1 MFEKVKTFV
10 QEHKTKAMLSVGTA
24 AVSTVPM
31 TLIASAEDTA
41 LDGVITNPA
50 QTIDMWATIS
60 GGVTTF
66 ISGILLPVANFCTS
80 NGICLAFL
88 TVTFISLGVRILK
101 KSIGA
106 FGRGR

>member
-10 QEHKTKAMLSVGTA
+10 QKNKTKAMLSVGTA
-24 AVSTVPM
+24 AASTVPM
-31 TLIASAEDTA
+31 TLIASADDTV
-41 LDGVITNPA
+41 LDGVITNPG

-88 TVTFISLGVRILK
+88 TVTFISLGVRILR
-101 KSIGA
+101 KSISA

>member
-1 MFEKVKTFV
+1 MIEKAKNFIR
-10 QEHKTKAMLSVGTA
+10 EHKTKAMLFVVTA
-24 AVSTVPM
+24 AASTAPM
-31 TLIASAEDTA
+31 TLAASAEDTN
-41 LDGVITNPA
+41 LDGIITNPG
-50 QTIDMWATIS
+50 QTIDMWATIT

-66 ISGILLPVANFCTS
+66 ISGILIPVANFCTS

-88 TVTFISLGVRILK
+88 TVTFVSLGVRILR